1 MAKGKSWD
9 ALSKV
14 GEGAALTETKG
25 SQSIDTPIETKA
37 KHLKNIPMSYFNDYK
52 KLKATGKSSLD
63 FSAYIIEALRE
74 KLERDNEK

>member
-14 GEGAALTETKG
+14 GEGAALTETKC
-25 SQSIDTPIETKA
+25 SQSIETKA

-74 KLERDNEK
+74 KLERDNKQNI